1 MNLTQKPPLC
11 KATSSKTADVAVVAG
26 SSSFR
31 LALIDYDSLL
41 QMSHYDQFGAVT
53 KEFFLGVDLKVK

>member
-41 QMSHYDQFGAVT
+41 QMSRYDQF
-53 KEFFLGVDLKVK
+53 